1 MLNTPDFTNDYDQA
15 EVQQNKVMAFL
26 GYIPPLFFLPLCCT
40 QGSKYA
46 RFHANQG
53 LVLLIVY
60 AAVSVVVGIMSA
72 IFTAIG
78 VGFVGTLFGALE
90 IVPVLLSVFG
100 IVNTCKGKT
109 RELPVIGGIRILK

>member
-15 EVQQNKVMAFL
+15 EVQQHKTMAFL

-53 LVLLIVY
+53 LVLLIAY
-60 AAVSVVVGIMSA
+60 AAVSVVVGIMSF
-72 IFTAIG
+72 IFGLIG
-78 VGFVGTLFGALE
+78 LDFIGGLFGALE
-90 IVPVLLSVFG
+90 VVPVLLSVFG

-109 RELPVIGGIRILK
+109 KELPLIGGIRILK

>member
-15 EVQQNKVMAFL
+15 EVQQHKTMAFL
-26 GYIPPLFFLPLCCT
+26 GYIPPLFFLPLFCT

-53 LVLLIVY
+53 LILLIAY
-60 AAVSVVVGIMSA
+60 ASISAVIGTFST
-72 IFTAIG
+72 IFDVFGLGNIRR
-78 VGFVGTLFGALE
+78 LFIFLE
-90 IVPVLLSVFG
+90 VLPTLLSAFG

-109 RELPVIGGIRILK
+109 REHPLIGGIRILK

>member
-15 EVQQNKVMAFL
+15 EVQQNKTMAFL
-26 GYIPPLFFLPLCCT
+26 GYIPPLFFLPMCCT

-53 LVLLIVY
+53 LVLLIAY
-60 AAVSVVVGIMSA
+60 AAVSVVVSILSVVFGIIGLGNISG
-72 IFTAIG
+72 IFG
-78 VGFVGTLFGALE
+78 VLE
-90 IVPVLLSVFG
+90 VAPVLLSVFG

-109 RELPVIGGIRILK
+109 RELPLIGGIRILK